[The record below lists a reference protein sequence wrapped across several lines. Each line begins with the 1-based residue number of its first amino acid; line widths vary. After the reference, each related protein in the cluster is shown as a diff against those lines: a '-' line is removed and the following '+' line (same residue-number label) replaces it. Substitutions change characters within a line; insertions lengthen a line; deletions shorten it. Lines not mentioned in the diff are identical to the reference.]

1 MTDQTADN
9 GTQTPAFDTAAEAAA
24 IWQEL
29 EQNSQDDTGTQA
41 PAGDDDRLAGDLS
54 TGDDTDPAPAAPV
67 AGDDDIWKDAPPA
80 AKEAYEKLQQEKKQL
95 EHETRSHEGRVAARQ
110 NRIAEL
116 SRQLEQMKKPEPS
129 GDDPLTQIA
138 SDFPELHAPLS
149 KAIESVNS
157 RAEQVE
163 AAQRGRIETEL
174 KEEQRRYVEEVNAQ
188 TEALKQEHPDYL
200 DVIKA
205 NVDKWTMWVEDQ
217 PKAIRDAVARN
228 SDDITD
234 AKAAAQ
240 VLSAFKAFLNPPATA
255 PQPSPQS
262 DKRQR
267 QIGATASPG
276 TGNRQPVVTGI
287 PEDGDPQAIWDAFE
301 KEEARKQR

>member
-9 GTQTPAFDTAAEAAA
+9 GTQKPAFDPAAEAAA

-29 EQNSQDDTGTQA
+29 EEASQEDTTKA
-41 PAGDDDRLAGDLS
+41 PE
-54 TGDDTDPAPAAPV
+54 GDDTLEGDNPPAADVDPAPAAPV
-67 AGDDDIWKDAPPA
+67 AGDADIWKDAPQA

-95 EHETRSHEGRVAARQ
+95 EHETRSYEGRVAARQ

-116 SRQLEQMKKPEPS
+116 SKQLEQMKKPEPS
-129 GDDPLTQIA
+129 GDDPLTQIS
-138 SDFPELHAPLS
+138 SDFPELYTPLS

-163 AAQRGRIETEL
+163 AAQRGRIEAEL
-174 KEEQRRYVEEVNAQ
+174 SEEQARYKEEVGAQ
-188 TEALKQEHPDYL
+188 TEALKKDHPDYL
-200 DVIKA
+200 DVISK
-205 NVDKWTMWVEDQ
+205 NVSKWQEWVEDQ
-217 PKAIRDAVARN
+217 PRAIRDAVARN
-228 SDDITD
+228 SEDITD
-234 AKAAAQ
+234 AVAAAK
-240 VLSAFKAFLNPPATA
+240 VLSAFKAFLNPPETA

-276 TGNRQPVVTGI
+276 TGNRQPVVAGI
-287 PEDGDPQAIWDAFE
+287 PEEGDPQAIWDAFE

>member
-9 GTQTPAFDTAAEAAA
+9 GTKTPAFDVAAEAAA

-29 EQNSQDDTGTQA
+29 EEASQEDITKA
-41 PAGDDDRLAGDLS
+41 PEGDDRLEGDNPS
-54 TGDDTDPAPAAPV
+54 AADVDPAPAADV

-116 SRQLEQMKKPEPS
+116 SKQLEALKTPVDQK
-129 GDDPLTQIA
+129 DDPLSQIA
-138 SDFPELHAPLS
+138 NDFPELHAPLS
-149 KAIESVNS
+149 KAIESVAT

-163 AAQRGRIETEL
+163 AAQRGRIQAEL
-174 KEEQRRYVEEVNAQ
+174 YQQQALYKEEVGAQ
-188 TEALKQEHPDYL
+188 TEALKRDHPDYL
-200 DVIKA
+200 EVVSNNA
-205 NVDKWTMWVEDQ
+205 EKWLTWVEDQ

-228 SDDITD
+228 SEDITD
-234 AKAAAQ
+234 AAAAAK
-240 VLSAFKAFLNPPATA
+240 VISAFKAFLNPPETA
-255 PQPSPQS
+255 PQTSPQS

-267 QIGATASPG
+267 QIGSAASPG
-276 TGNRQPVVTGI
+276 TSSRQPVVAGI
-287 PEDGDPQAIWDAFE
+287 PEEGDPQAIWDAFE

>member
-9 GTQTPAFDTAAEAAA
+9 GTQTPAFDPAAEAAA

-29 EQNSQDDTGTQA
+29 EEASQDDITKA
-41 PAGDDDRLAGDLS
+41 PEGDDRLEGDEPPAA
-54 TGDDTDPAPAAPV
+54 DVDPAPAAPV
-67 AGDDDIWKDAPPA
+67 AGDADIWKDAPPA
-80 AKEAYEKLQQEKKQL
+80 SKEAYEKLQHELKQF

-116 SRQLEQMKKPEPS
+116 SKQLEALKTPAAQK
-129 GDDPLTQIA
+129 DDPLSQIA
-138 SDFPELHAPLS
+138 NDFPELHGPLS
-149 KAIESVNS
+149 TALESVNT

-163 AAQRGRIETEL
+163 AAQRGRIEAEL
-174 KEEQRRYVEEVNAQ
+174 SEEQNRYTEEVNVQ
-188 TEALKQEHPDYL
+188 TEALKKDHPDYL
-200 DVIKA
+200 DVIKN
-205 NVDKWTMWVEDQ
+205 NVDKWTTWVEDQ
-217 PKAIRDAVARN
+217 PKAIREAVARN

-234 AKAAAQ
+234 AKSAAQ
-240 VLSAFKAFLNPPATA
+240 VLSAFKAFLNPPGTA

-267 QIGATASPG
+267 QIGSTASPG
-276 TGNRQPVVTGI
+276 SGNRQPVVAGI
-287 PEDGDPQAIWDAFE
+287 PEEGDPQAIWDAFE